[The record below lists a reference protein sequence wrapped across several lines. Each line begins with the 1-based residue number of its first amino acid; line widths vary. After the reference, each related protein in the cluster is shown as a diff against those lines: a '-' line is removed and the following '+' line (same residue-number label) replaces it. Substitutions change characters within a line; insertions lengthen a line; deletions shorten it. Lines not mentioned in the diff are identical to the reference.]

1 MSKVSRKGGTLELA
15 NSAASVFIFGLPNSV
30 DAAAD
35 EHGWT
40 TIPFGMWAH
49 SKGFQRFGQKEAE
62 AIVEAFRSV
71 CGKLKRALV
80 GAPVYR
86 GHPDNPEMANQYPD
100 KTEYGQVCDME
111 VDDHGLRLK
120 HVLSNAGAALATKLG
135 LDRISPNWLVSD
147 TGDTKDGR
155 PIYAPFSIK
164 SIGLVKRPN
173 IPNLSLVNSAE
184 NDPMKDKLLLL
195 LALANS
201 ATDDEI
207 LAAVTA
213 FSKRPKAED
222 LDDAKNKLVLA
233 NAKVDTLEAQVASEK
248 KRADDGA
255 KALANE
261 RTVAVRIEIEGAIKT
276 GKIAAADKPTWE
288 KILANDFEAGKKI
301 LAAVPSKLKT
311 RERASTETLADA
323 DRAAREEFANGG
335 DDGSD
340 PGADG
345 NEMSNRAT
353 KIHKL
358 VNAEMSSMKDCGLQ
372 GNSLRNKA
380 WANVKKNFP
389 KLFEPLAA
397 GTADKD

>member
-1 MSKVSRKGGTLELA
+1 
-15 NSAASVFIFGLPNSV
+15 
-30 DAAAD
+30 
-35 EHGWT
+35 
-40 TIPFGMWAH
+40 MWAH

-62 AIVEAFRSV
+62 AIVGAFRSV

-184 NDPMKDKLLLL
+184 NDPMKDKLILL

-261 RTVAVRIEIEGAIKT
+261 RTVAVRIELEGAIKT

-311 RERASTETLADA
+311 KERASTETLSEA

-335 DDGSD
+335 DEGAD

-345 NEMSNRAT
+345 NEMSNRAG

-397 GTADKD
+397 GTHEKE